1 MKRLSFKKIGL
12 FIGFI
17 CVLVG
22 CSPSIDA
29 MPSQTQSTT
38 VAPVV
43 QTSSATN
50 YGELLAN
57 AQSIR
62 VSKAFISFNPK
73 YKITID
79 GRSFG
84 TVQGKYINVTGDVF
98 KLIDENGT
106 LWGQEKQIKRWGIK
120 WNRLAEVMNPNGQTV
135 GFIGEQ
141 VVRDFFKYGYSFH
154 FYDANKNEIG
164 HSDEVFFSLT
174 KEYHIKDNQNRL
186 LYTIKG
192 NFFSLTNT
200 YDIEVID
207 SSVVPVEQA
216 IFLTCILDAIATSEK
231 EESEK

>member
-1 MKRLSFKKIGL
+1 MKRLMFKKIGWL
-12 FIGFI
+12 LGFVFI
-17 CVLVG
+17 LVG
-22 CSPSIDA
+22 CSPSIEA
-29 MPSQTQSTT
+29 MPSQTPSTT

-57 AQSIR
+57 AQTIR
-62 VSKAFISFNPK
+62 VSKAFVSFNPK

-120 WNRLAEVMNPNGQTV
+120 WNRLAEVMNANGQTV

-174 KEYHIKDNQNRL
+174 KEYHIKDHQNRL

>member
-1 MKRLSFKKIGL
+1 MKRLMFKKIGWL
-12 FIGFI
+12 LGFVFI
-17 CVLVG
+17 LVG
-22 CSPSIDA
+22 CSPSIEA
-29 MPSQTQSTT
+29 IPSQTQSTT

-120 WNRLAEVMNPNGQTV
+120 WNRLAEVMNANGQTV